1 VSYKNSNLAINPFLC
16 GISDTV
22 VVLMKVSFIVM
33 LLWLVASSS
42 SYLMWIF
49 SKHTHLVFLLILILG
64 SISGLVSFFRALSL
78 RIAVKQHVACISKG
92 FLISKQSFFRITDIY
107 HVDIK
112 QSLINRLTGT
122 FSLAIHTHGDSSEDL
137 VLNFVKDDFKNTDV
151 YSFIM
156 AMRKDNENS

>member
-1 VSYKNSNLAINPFLC
+1 MSEKNSNLAINPFLC

-22 VVLMKVSFIVM
+22 VVITKVTFIAM

-49 SKHTHLVFLLILILG
+49 SRHTYLVFLLILILG
-64 SISGLVSFFRALSL
+64 CISGLVSYYRALSL
-78 RIAVKQHVACISKG
+78 RIAVKQQVACITKG
-92 FLISKQSFFRITDIY
+92 VLISKQSFFRITDIY

-112 QSLINRLTGT
+112 QSLINRLTDT

-137 VLNFVKDDFKNTDV
+137 VLNFVKNDFKNTDV
-151 YSFIM
+151 YSCIM
-156 AMRKDNENS
+156 AMRIDNENS

>member
-1 VSYKNSNLAINPFLC
+1 MSYKNSNLVINPFLC
-16 GISDTV
+16 CINDTS
-22 VVLMKVSFIVM
+22 VVLMKVSFIAM

-42 SYLMWIF
+42 SHLIWLF
-49 SKHTHLVFLLILILG
+49 SNHTHWVFLLIFIL
-64 SISGLVSFFRALSL
+64 SSMWGLVSFFRALSL
-78 RIAVKQHVACISKG
+78 RIAVTQNIACISKG
-92 FLISKQSFFRITDIY
+92 VLISKQSYFRTTDIY

-112 QSLINRLTGT
+112 KSLINRLTGT
-122 FSLAIHTHGDSSEDL
+122 FSLAIHTHGDSSDDL